1 MQAMILHVD
10 MDAFYASVE
19 IRDRPELAGRPVVV
33 GGSPDGR
40 GVVAAASYVARRF
53 GIRSAMPAAQAR
65 RLCPQA
71 VFLPSRIAHYAEI
84 SGQIRAIFER
94 YTPIVEPLSLDEAFL
109 DVRSSE
115 KLFGPSDQVGQ
126 RIKNDIRGE
135 LNLVASVGVAPNK
148 FLAKLASD
156 LHKPDGFLVVNPED
170 IETFLDP
177 LPVNRLWGVGNATD
191 RALHRL
197 GLRTIGQLRR
207 LPRDWL
213 VRQFGHLGEHLW
225 RLARGRDERPVV
237 AARQAKSVSHETT
250 FEHDIGDP
258 LVLRTWLRSLA
269 EQVGF
274 RLRQSQY
281 RGRTVVIKVRYG
293 DFTTITR
300 SHTLAEATD
309 ITDDLWRHAGQLFER
324 LLPLRAPVR
333 LLGVGVADLQQ
344 PQQQQP
350 DLFGE
355 APPVRKQELDRVA
368 DAIRT
373 RFGKRALRRGVAP
386 D

>member
-1 MQAMILHVD
+1 MILHVD

-33 GGSPDGR
+33 GGSPQGR
-40 GVVAAASYVARRF
+40 GVVAAASYAARRF
-53 GIRSAMPAAQAR
+53 GIHSAMPAAQAR

-71 VFLPSRIAHYAEI
+71 LFLPPRMAHYATI
-84 SGQIRAIFER
+84 SRQIRAIFER

-109 DVRSSE
+109 DVRGSE
-115 KLFGPSDQVGQ
+115 KLFGPSDQVGR
-126 RIKNDIRGE
+126 RIKDDVRRE

-156 LHKPDGFLVVNPED
+156 LHKPDGFVVVDPEG
-170 IETFLDP
+170 IEAFLDP
-177 LPVNRLWGVGNATD
+177 LPVSRLWGVGNVTE
-191 RALHRL
+191 RTLHQL

-213 VRQFGHLGEHLW
+213 VRQFGQLGEHLW
-225 RLARGRDERPVV
+225 RLARGRDERPVH

-258 LVLRTWLRSLA
+258 LVLRGWLRSLA

-274 RLRQSQY
+274 RLRQSQI
-281 RGRTVVIKVRYG
+281 RGRTVLIKVRYG

-333 LLGVGVADLQQ
+333 LLGVGVTDLQQ

-350 DLFGE
+350 DLFG
-355 APPVRKQELDRVA
+355 AVPAARQRELDRVA
-368 DAIRT
+368 DAIRN